1 MKETTPITA
10 PVLAMILAGSLA
22 GCGQR
27 GMEDLQK
34 FVSEAHKDRRPQIEP
49 LPRIRSYEIFNY
61 SAENLVDP
69 FSAANLQQDKP
80 VAAAGGGPDPNRRK
94 EALEQFPLDSL
105 RMVGTLFQSGTWWV
119 VVQAPD
125 GTVHRAALGNY
136 LGQNYGRITQIN
148 EERVELTELVAGSSG
163 EWVERPS
170 NMTVVQ

>member
-1 MKETTPITA
+1 MNRTVPILPLCA
-10 PVLAMILAGSLA
+10 ALLAAALA

-49 LPRIRSYEIFNY
+49 LPRIRPYEIFTY

-69 FSAANLQQDKP
+69 FAAANLQQDKP
-80 VAAAGGGPDPNRRK
+80 VASASGGPDPSRRR
-94 EALEQFPLDSL
+94 EPLEQFPLDAL
-105 RMVGTLFQSGTWWV
+105 RMVGTLFQKGTWWV

-125 GTVHRAALGNY
+125 ATVHRVTLGNY
-136 LGQNYGRITQIN
+136 LGQNYGRITQIS
-148 EERVELTELVAGSSG
+148 EERVEMTELVTGTSG

-170 NMTVVQ
+170 NITIVQ